1 MSLETGRIVAD
12 GESKFIFRR
21 GEVDARLTFL
31 SLYSLYSLLSFPS
44 QSSLPIP
51 DSGHPRSSL
60 LSSLS
65 SGESSI
71 LFDVETR
78 SRSDQKAL
86 LCSFLCDSGLIVF
99 AIGILRLGWLVEFIP
114 TPAVAGKLSPP
125 SEAPAIAGGPSFE
138 TRRRRR
144 RPASISLF
152 FLPLSPRADLLFYPV
167 CNFVGFMTGSAVRS
181 SLPFQRFENDAS

>member
-31 SLYSLYSLLSFPS
+31 SLYSLLSFPS

-65 SGESSI
+65 SGEYI
-71 LFDVETR
+71 
-78 SRSDQKAL
+78 
-86 LCSFLCDSGLIVF
+86 
-99 AIGILRLGWLVEFIP
+99 
-114 TPAVAGKLSPP
+114 
-125 SEAPAIAGGPSFE
+125 
-138 TRRRRR
+138 
-144 RPASISLF
+144 
-152 FLPLSPRADLLFYPV
+152 DLLNIEDGNERDLTKPRFF
-167 CNFVGFMTGSAVRS
+167 FV
-181 SLPFQRFENDAS
+181 SLR

>member
-65 SGESSI
+65 SGEYI
-71 LFDVETR
+71 G
-78 SRSDQKAL
+78 L
-86 LCSFLCDSGLIVF
+86 LNIEDGNERDLTKPRFFFVS
-99 AIGILRLGWLVEFIP
+99 LR
-114 TPAVAGKLSPP
+114 
-125 SEAPAIAGGPSFE
+125 
-138 TRRRRR
+138 
-144 RPASISLF
+144 
-152 FLPLSPRADLLFYPV
+152 
-167 CNFVGFMTGSAVRS
+167 
-181 SLPFQRFENDAS
+181 